1 MNTSG
6 ALEITTVIGCVNRC
20 KYCPQ
25 KKLVYNYH
33 LQAKQPKEMALADF
47 ETIIS
52 TVPKPVR
59 IDFSGF
65 SEPFLNPEG
74 SRMIRAAADKG
85 HPVALYTTMVGM
97 TEKDVA
103 TIQGIAFD
111 TLVIHRTASP
121 ELTDEWFKKK
131 RDALAGAVDA
141 KIKNL
146 EDRVHSPVSR
156 AGNLYPTVT
165 AVEGP
170 LHCGA
175 CGDHFNRN
183 EVLPN
188 GNVYLCCMD
197 YGLKHRIGNLL
208 KQSWDSLD
216 RDSIRKMARADSSD
230 LLCRS
235 CENARR
241 SNVSHQDGPV
251 PTA

>member
-1 MNTSG
+1 MNT
-6 ALEITTVIGCVNRC
+6 LEITTVIGCVNRC

-33 LQAKQPKEMALADF
+33 LQAKQPKEMAFADF
-47 ETIIS
+47 DTIIS
-52 TVPKPVR
+52 TVPKTVR
-59 IDFSGF
+59 VDFSGF

-74 SRMIRAAADKG
+74 SRMMRAAGLAG

-103 TIQGIAFD
+103 IIQGMMFD
-111 TLVIHRTASP
+111 IIVIHRTASP
-121 ELTDEWFKKK
+121 ELTDDWFKKK
-131 RDALAGAVDA
+131 RDALMVAVDA

-146 EDRVHSPVSR
+146 DDRVHSPVSR
-156 AGNLYPTVT
+156 AGNLYAGITPI
-165 AVEGP
+165 EGP
-170 LHCGA
+170 LHCGV
-175 CGDHFNRN
+175 CGDQFDHN

-197 YGLKHRIGNLL
+197 YGLKHKIGNLL
-208 KQSWDSLD
+208 NQSWESLD
-216 RDSIRKMARADSSD
+216 REGIRKLSGAMSSD

-241 SNVSHQDGPV
+241 INVTDQNRPL
-251 PTA
+251 PKA